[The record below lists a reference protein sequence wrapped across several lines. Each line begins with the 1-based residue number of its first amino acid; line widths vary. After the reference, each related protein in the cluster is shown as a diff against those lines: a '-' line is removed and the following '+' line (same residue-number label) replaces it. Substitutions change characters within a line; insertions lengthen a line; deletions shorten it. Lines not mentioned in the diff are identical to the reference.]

1 MSKRK
6 AYRPKPV
13 FLNPIQV
20 AMFGA
25 SKLSPS
31 EQLAKA
37 ARVRCSVEDL
47 CASRG
52 GMDAWADVFD
62 TVNFVEAL
70 AREGLF
76 RHAGEFVEAHQHN
89 LVDIMDRHKET
100 GSNVLRPAECA
111 MLRDLAAIWAEALA
125 EVTCRQFA
133 AAEERV
139 RRKVSAVLRRK
150 PAPGVRVLESA

>member
-6 AYRPKPV
+6 AYRPRPV
-13 FLNPIQV
+13 YINPLQV

-25 SKLSPS
+25 SKLSPG
-31 EQLAKA
+31 EQLSKA
-37 ARVRCSVEDL
+37 ARVRCAVEDL

-76 RHAGEFVEAHQHN
+76 RHARDFIEAQQQN
-89 LVDIMDRHKET
+89 LVSIMDRHKET
-100 GSNVLRPAECA
+100 GSNVLRPVECDT
-111 MLRDLAAIWAEALA
+111 LRELAAVWAQVLG
-125 EVTCRQFA
+125 EVTCREFA

-139 RRKVSAVLRRK
+139 RRKVQAALRSK
-150 PAPGVRVLESA
+150 HSPGVRVLEAA